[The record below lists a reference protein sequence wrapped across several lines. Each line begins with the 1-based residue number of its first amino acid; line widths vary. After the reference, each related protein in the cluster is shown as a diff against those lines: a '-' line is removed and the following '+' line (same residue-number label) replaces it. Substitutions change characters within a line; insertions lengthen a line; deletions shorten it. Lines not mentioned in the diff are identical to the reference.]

1 MPESYAGYATHGYVK
16 GLYVKYAAD
25 PKPVEFTGNIDDLSD
40 EDVLLTKAMHV
51 VRSQITGTLPNDVSN
66 DFLIKTTKYG
76 NSIYLQ
82 QAFTYDSDNEC
93 YEYRRVYAGE
103 WSSWV
108 STDDS
113 VKRLDKNVQSA
124 IDLATN
130 CDKSVTSLSGQV
142 SSLKSDVKTAQ
153 NSIGSLSNT
162 VGGLQNTVKTVNEKT
177 TLEDASNK
185 YTVSKTSGAWNCSAI
200 KVKKFGNVVTVR
212 VEFSIKKNV
221 NVNAGSNAFVGT
233 INAPAGYLPFFT
245 SFLISCFTT
254 SSIVAWIDGNGDFTV
269 RVLNSAI
276 KPGSDTVVGVGGTFI
291 VGG

>member
-40 EDVLLTKAMHV
+40 KDVLLTKAMHV
-51 VRSQITGTLPNDVSN
+51 VRSQITGALPNDVSN

-113 VKRLDKNVQSA
+113 VKRLNTNVQSA
-124 IDLATN
+124 IDLATS
-130 CDKSVTSLSGQV
+130 CDKSVASLSNQV
-142 SSLKSDVKTAQ
+142 SSLKNDVKSAQ
-153 NSIGSLSNT
+153 NSVNSLNNT
-162 VGGLQNTVKTVNEKT
+162 VGGLQNTVSTINGKT
-177 TLEDASNK
+177 TLEDASSK

-221 NVNAGSNAFVGT
+221 NVNAGSNAFVGV
-233 INAPAGYLPFFT
+233 ISAPTGYLPFFT

-254 SSIVAWIDGNGDFTV
+254 ASIVAWIDETGNFTV

-276 KPGSDTVVGVGGTFI
+276 KPGSDTIVGVGGTFI

>member
-76 NSIYLQ
+76 NSVYLQ

-113 VKRLDKNVQSA
+113 VKKLNKNVQST

-153 NSIGSLSNT
+153 NSVNSLNNT
-162 VGGLQNTVKTVNEKT
+162 VGGLQNTVKTINEKT
-177 TLEDASNK
+177 TLEDASSK
-185 YTVSKTSGAWNCSAI
+185 YTVSKTSGAWNLSA
-200 KVKKFGNVVTVR
+200 VFAQKFGNVVTMR
-212 VEFSIKKNV
+212 IEFSVKKNV

-233 INAPAGYLPFFT
+233 INAPNGYLPFFT

-254 SSIVAWIDGNGDFTV
+254 SNIVAWINEDGEFTV

-276 KPGSDTVVGVGGTFI
+276 KPGSDTVIGVGGTFI